1 MRLILLRHPLPE
13 IAQGLCYGSSD
24 VAADPAA
31 LARALAE
38 LPASLPADLAPNSAI
53 YSSPLRRCTA
63 LADRLAALL
72 DAAPPKRDARL
83 AEMDFGSWE
92 GQPWNAIERADVDAW
107 AADLTGYAPGGGET
121 VLAVARRVHGFLD
134 DVIAADSDALV
145 VCHAGTI
152 RLLAAFARG
161 RADIERAALH
171 AAATPHRIE
180 YASITIL
187 HF

>member
-24 VAADPAA
+24 VAAEPAA

-38 LPASLPADLAPNSAI
+38 LPRTLPADLPPNTAI

-63 LADRLAALL
+63 LADPLAALL
-72 DAAPPKRDARL
+72 DAAAPVRDARL

-92 GQPWNAIERADVDAW
+92 GQPWDAIDRADVDAW
-107 AADLTGYAPGGGET
+107 AADPTGYAPGGGET
-121 VLAVARRVHGFLD
+121 VIAVARRVHGFLD
-134 DVIAADSDALV
+134 DVIAPRSDALV

-152 RLLAAFARG
+152 RLLAAFARD
-161 RADIERAALH
+161 RADIEQAALH
-171 AAATPHRIE
+171 AAATPHRIG

>member
-1 MRLILLRHPLPE
+1 MRLVLLRHPLPE
-13 IAQGLCYGSSD
+13 SVQGLCYGSSD

-38 LPASLPADLAPNSAI
+38 LPASLPADLAPNTAI

-63 LADRLAALL
+63 LADPLAALL

-92 GQPWNAIERADVDAW
+92 GQPWDAIARAEVDAW
-107 AADLTGYAPGGGET
+107 AADLTCYAPGGGET

-134 DVIAADSDALV
+134 EMVAAHSDAVV

-152 RLLAAFARG
+152 RLLAAFARD
-161 RADIERAALH
+161 RADIEQAALH
-171 AAATPHRIE
+171 AAATPHRIG